1 MDNLHPRIVQDMK
14 AFDGF
19 EFPNNTNQTQ
29 GGEFLFDFPPEPELS
44 YTRAMPDM
52 QYQDASIYG
61 GDLVYQQ
68 PVSGY
73 LQNSQ
78 RPAAYGFSPGPP
90 VLDATWQSFVE
101 QLGF

>member
-1 MDNLHPRIVQDMK
+1 MK

-19 EFPNNTNQTQ
+19 DFSNYSSQTQ
-29 GGEFLFDFPPEPELS
+29 SGEFLFDFPPEPSSS
-44 YTRAMPDM
+44 YPQVMPDI

-78 RPAAYGFSPGPP
+78 RPAAHGFSPGPP
-90 VLDATWQSFVE
+90 VLDATWQNFVE